1 LIIEE
6 WKKRCYQKE
15 RKRRIEEKSVFM
27 VSNAKN
33 RLVNALNKLVKKE
46 IKSADIKKP
55 NIGFINKE
63 AAKKQLEIA

>member
-1 LIIEE
+1 
-6 WKKRCYQKE
+6 
-15 RKRRIEEKSVFM
+15 M